1 MSTPFQNRIVGT
13 VIVAAVAI
21 IFLPDILDGKKQ
33 SYQSEF
39 ETIPETP
46 KFEGASELKK
56 FPKETFKDMPKRQIE
71 VEEEAIDDQLAKE
84 SESNDVNNS
93 EVIAAKAE
101 KPVSFKRRSDVE
113 SIAKNTELAKPK
125 ALPEKAV
132 PSKAWVIQLGS
143 FRHKKNVESLV
154 EKLKKNGYT
163 VFTRPIK
170 TKSGELTKV
179 FIGPELIKSSLEKKI
194 QPLKKLTNVEGKIAL
209 FKPTK

>member
-56 FPKETFKDMPKRQIE
+56 FPEETFKDMPKRQIE
-71 VEEEAIDDQLAKE
+71 VGEGAIDDQFAKE

>member
-1 MSTPFQNRIVGT
+1 
-13 VIVAAVAI
+13 
-21 IFLPDILDGKKQ
+21 
-33 SYQSEF
+33 
-39 ETIPETP
+39 
-46 KFEGASELKK
+46 
-56 FPKETFKDMPKRQIE
+56 

>member
-56 FPKETFKDMPKRQIE
+56 FPEESFKDMPKRQTE
-71 VEEEAIDDQLAKE
+71 IDEKAFDEQLA
-84 SESNDVNNS
+84 SEGDVS
-93 EVIAAKAE
+93 QLSDSDVVAAKAS
-101 KPVSFKRRSDVE
+101 KPVSFERSSDVKT
-113 SIAKNTELAKPK
+113 IASNTELVKPK
-125 ALPEKAV
+125 TLPEKAV
-132 PSKAWVIQLGS
+132 ASKAWVIQLGS
-143 FRHKKNVESLV
+143 FRHKKNVEGLV
-154 EKLKKNGYT
+154 DKLQKNGYT
-163 VFTRPIK
+163 VFTQPIK